1 MATTSAGPV
10 RSQTGIGASLSGKL
24 RVPPI
29 VAYAVGLAV
38 LAVAPFLAYP
48 LFLAKILCFC
58 LFACAFN
65 LLGSVGLLSFGHAAF
80 FGASAYVAGHALK
93 VWGLPFELAALIGTA
108 AATVLGV
115 AFGFVAIRRQGLY
128 FAMITLALAQMI
140 YFLAL
145 QVPFTH
151 AEDGLT
157 GVPRG
162 RILGLFDLNNLYV
175 LYYTTAVIFLAG
187 YLLIYRITHS
197 TFGQILKAIRENEP
211 RAISLGYKTDQYKL
225 LAYILS
231 GTIAGFAGSL
241 KVFVAQNASLTDVH
255 WSTSG
260 DVILMTLLGGSGTML
275 GPAVGAVL
283 VEMLQF
289 YLADSGLP
297 IQAVIGA
304 IFIVCILLFRRG
316 IVGEISQ
323 MLGPKRDTSAS

>member
-1 MATTSAGPV
+1 MATTSADPAHAQPGALAGKPRMPASV
-10 RSQTGIGASLSGKL
+10 VYAIGL
-24 RVPPI
+24 V
-29 VAYAVGLAV
+29 V
-38 LAVAPFLAYP
+38 LIAAPFFAYP

-65 LLGSVGLLSFGHAAF
+65 LLSSVGLLSFGHAAF

-108 AATVLGV
+108 AAILLGV
-115 AFGFVAIRRQGLY
+115 VFGFVAIRRQGLY

-162 RILGLFDLNNLYV
+162 RILGLFELNNLYV
-175 LYYTTAVIFLAG
+175 LYYTAAVIFLAG
-187 YLLIYRITHS
+187 YVLIYRITHS
-197 TFGQILKAIRENEP
+197 TFGQILKAIREKEP
-211 RAISLGYKTDQYKL
+211 RAISLGYRVNDYKL
-225 LAYILS
+225 V
-231 GTIAGFAGSL
+231 
-241 KVFVAQNASLTDVH
+241 VFVLSAALAGLAGATKTMVVQPASLTDVH

-275 GPAVGAVL
+275 GPVVGAVL

-316 IVGEISQ
+316 IVGEVVH
-323 MLGPKRDTSAS
+323 MLGAKRSGDAE

>member
-10 RSQTGIGASLSGKL
+10 RSQTGDAASPFGKA
-24 RVPPI
+24 RVAP
-29 VAYAVGLAV
+29 VVLYAAGLAV
-38 LAVAPFLAYP
+38 LVAAPFLAYP

-108 AATVLGV
+108 AAMVLGV
-115 AFGFVAIRRQGLY
+115 VFGFVAIRRQGLY

-175 LYYTTAVIFLAG
+175 LYYTTAVIFVAG
-187 YLLIYRITHS
+187 YLLIYRISHS
-197 TFGQILKAIRENEP
+197 TFGQILKAIREKEP
-211 RAISLGYKTDQYKL
+211 RAISLGYRVNDYKL
-225 LAYILS
+225 V
-231 GTIAGFAGSL
+231 
-241 KVFVAQNASLTDVH
+241 VFVLSAALAGLAGATKTMVVQLASLTDVH

-275 GPAVGAVL
+275 GPVVGAVL
-283 VEMLQF
+283 VEMLEF

-316 IVGEISQ
+316 IVGEIAQ
-323 MLGPKRDTSAS
+323 MLGAKRDTSAS

>member
-10 RSQTGIGASLSGKL
+10 RSQTGLAGLLSGKV

-38 LAVAPFLAYP
+38 LVVAPFLAYP

-115 AFGFVAIRRQGLY
+115 VFGFVAIRRQGLY

-162 RILGLFDLNNLYV
+162 YILGLFNLNNLYV
-175 LYYTTAVIFLAG
+175 LYYTAAVIFLVG
-187 YLLIYRITHS
+187 YFLIYRITRS
-197 TFGQILKAIRENEP
+197 TFGQILKAIREKEP
-211 RAISLGYKTDQYKL
+211 RAISLGYRVNDYKL
-225 LAYILS
+225 L
-231 GTIAGFAGSL
+231 
-241 KVFVAQNASLTDVH
+241 VFVLSAALAGLAGATKTMVVQLASLTDVH

-260 DVILMTLLGGSGTML
+260 DVILMTLLGGSGTL
-275 GPAVGAVL
+275 FGPVVGAVL

-323 MLGPKRDTSAS
+323 MLGAKRDTPAS

>member
-1 MATTSAGPV
+1 MATTSAGPPPA
-10 RSQTGIGASLSGKL
+10 QTGIAALAGKA
-24 RVPPI
+24 RVPTL
-29 VAYAVGLAV
+29 VVYAAALVV
-38 LAVAPFLAYP
+38 LALAPFFAYP

-80 FGASAYVAGHALK
+80 FGGSAYVAGHALK

-108 AATVLGV
+108 AAAVLGV
-115 AFGFVAIRRQGLY
+115 VFGFVAIRRQGLY

-175 LYYTTAVIFLAG
+175 LYYTAAVIFVAG

-197 TFGQILKAIRENEP
+197 TFGQILKAIREKEP
-211 RAISLGYKTDQYKL
+211 RAISLGYRVDDYKL
-225 LAYILS
+225 V
-231 GTIAGFAGSL
+231 
-241 KVFVAQNASLTDVH
+241 VFVLSAALAGLAGATKTMVVQLASLTDVH

-275 GPAVGAVL
+275 GPAVGAVV

-304 IFIVCILLFRRG
+304 IFVVCILLFRRG
-316 IVGEISQ
+316 IVGEITY
-323 MLGPKRDTSAS
+323 MLGAKRGGGAG

>member
-1 MATTSAGPV
+1 MTTASADPARAPGPAA
-10 RSQTGIGASLSGKL
+10 IAGKL
-24 RVPPI
+24 KIPPLALY
-29 VAYAVGLAV
+29 VVGLAV
-38 LAVAPFLAYP
+38 LILAPFFAYP

-80 FGASAYVAGHALK
+80 FGSSAYVAGHALK
-93 VWGLPFELAALIGTA
+93 VWGLPFELAAVLGA
-108 AATVLGV
+108 AAAMVLGV
-115 AFGFVAIRRQGLY
+115 VFGFVAIRRQGLY

-162 RILGLFDLNNLYV
+162 RILGLFDLNNLFV

-197 TFGQILKAIRENEP
+197 TFGQILKAIREREP
-211 RAISLGYKTDQYKL
+211 RAISLGYRVNDYKL
-225 LAYILS
+225 V
-231 GTIAGFAGSL
+231 
-241 KVFVAQNASLTDVH
+241 VFVLSATLAGVAGATKTMVVQLASLTDVH
-255 WSTSG
+255 WGTSG
-260 DVILMTLLGGSGTML
+260 DVILMTLLGGSGTMF
-275 GPAVGAVL
+275 GPVVGAVL

-316 IVGEISQ
+316 IVGELAAIFGARHQS
-323 MLGPKRDTSAS
+323 PSA

>member
-1 MATTSAGPV
+1 MATTSAGSPQAP
-10 RSQTGIGASLSGKL
+10 SGIAGLFAGA
-24 RVPPI
+24 RVPG
-29 VAYAVGLAV
+29 VVFYAIGLVV
-38 LAVAPFLAYP
+38 LIAAPFFAYP

-93 VWGLPFELAALIGTA
+93 VWGLPFEAAAVLGTA
-108 AATVLGV
+108 AAVFLGV
-115 AFGFVAIRRQGLY
+115 VFGYVSIRRQGLY

-175 LYYTTAVIFLAG
+175 LYYTAAVIFVAG

-197 TFGQILKAIRENEP
+197 TFGQVLKAIREKEP
-211 RAISLGYKTDQYKL
+211 RAISLGYRVNDYKL
-225 LAYILS
+225 L
-231 GTIAGFAGSL
+231 
-241 KVFVAQNASLTDVH
+241 VFVLSAALAGLAGATKTVVVQLASLTDVH
-255 WSTSG
+255 WATSG
-260 DVILMTLLGGSGTML
+260 DVILMTLLGGSGTL
-275 GPAVGAVL
+275 FGPVVGAVV
-283 VEMLQF
+283 VEMLEF

-316 IVGEISQ
+316 IVGELTH
-323 MLGPKRDTSAS
+323 MLGPRHSEAEG